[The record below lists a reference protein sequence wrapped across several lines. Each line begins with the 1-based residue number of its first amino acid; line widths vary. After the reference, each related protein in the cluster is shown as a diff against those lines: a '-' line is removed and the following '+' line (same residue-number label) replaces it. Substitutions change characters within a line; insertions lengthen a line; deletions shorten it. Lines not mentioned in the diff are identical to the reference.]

1 MANGRRRPI
10 DSPGDRIASGG
21 SGAGFSAGA
30 SRTTVIGIAAL
41 VILIVLAI
49 GGCSTLARVDAGQV
63 GVVRNG
69 GPLDNK
75 DIRQILQPGS
85 AVTYTGVFSED
96 PHEYPAAT
104 VQRFY
109 QITSDQGRGE
119 REGVDVVQVP
129 TADGVSVGL
138 EATIYF
144 NFVGEA
150 NQDLLKR
157 FDSNIGLRTF
167 PVASTGERLHAY
179 EGDQGFA
186 AMLDTVLRPVIDN
199 DLRQEIGSFRCA
211 ELVSSCAL
219 IQQGQEASESGK
231 ARTTPDGRATN
242 ANLQAVQEK
251 INRSLAED
259 IRRTFGADY
268 FTNIRFNL
276 SRVTLPSNV
285 QRAIDEAQSAFA
297 EVSKARAR
305 VRQAEFQNR
314 ANRQLARTYEQSPG
328 LAQIEAIKNIPPGSE
343 VIFNVGAGGS
353 PGLNVGRGR

>member
-1 MANGRRRPI
+1 MANGRRRPF

-21 SGAGFSAGA
+21 SGGGLDV
-30 SRTTVIGIAAL
+30 SRATVIGVAVVAL
-41 VILIVLAI
+41 LIVLAI

-75 DIRQILQPGS
+75 DIRQVLQPGS
-85 AVTYTGVFSED
+85 AVTYTGVFSEA
-96 PHEYPAAT
+96 PHEYPAST

-119 REGVDVVQVP
+119 REGVDYVQVP
-129 TADGVSVGL
+129 TLDGVSVGL
-138 EATIYF
+138 EGTIYF

-150 NQDLLKR
+150 NQDLLRR
-157 FDSNIGLRTF
+157 FDTNIGLRTF
-167 PVASTGERLHAY
+167 PVASTGERLHPY

-199 DLRQEIGSFRCA
+199 DLRSEIGSFRCA

-219 IQQGQEASESGK
+219 IQQGQEASESGR
-231 ARTTPDGRATN
+231 ARTTPNGRASN
-242 ANLQAVQEK
+242 ANLQAIQEK
-251 INRSLAED
+251 INVSLAED

-276 SRVTLPSNV
+276 SRVTLPTNV
-285 QRAIDEAQSAFA
+285 QRSIDDAQSAFA

-305 VRQAEFQNR
+305 VRQAESRTGRTGCWPAPTTSRPASRRSRPSRTSRR
-314 ANRQLARTYEQSPG
+314 ARRSSSTSAAARRPG
-328 LAQIEAIKNIPPGSE
+328 
-343 VIFNVGAGGS
+343 
-353 PGLNVGRGR
+353 

>member
-21 SGAGFSAGA
+21 SGAGFGGA
-30 SRTTVIGIAAL
+30 SRTTVIGVAVV
-41 VILIVLAI
+41 VILIVVAI
-49 GGCSTLARVDAGQV
+49 GGCSTLARVDAGHV

-157 FDSNIGLRTF
+157 FDTNIGLRTF

-186 AMLDTVLRPVIDN
+186 SMLDTVLRPVIDN

-219 IQQGQEASESGK
+219 IQQGQEASESGE

-343 VIFNVGAGGS
+343 VIFNIGAGGS